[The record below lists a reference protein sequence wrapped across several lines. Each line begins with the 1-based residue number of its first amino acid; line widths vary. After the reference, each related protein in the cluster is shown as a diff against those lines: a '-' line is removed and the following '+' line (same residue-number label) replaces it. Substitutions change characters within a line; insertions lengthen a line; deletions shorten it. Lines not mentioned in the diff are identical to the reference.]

1 MEVQNQP
8 FSLVGSS
15 LMLAFDTRDDTR
27 DARGADAR
35 DVPVADARDV
45 RRSADCVFFLDM
57 FRNVVDPP

>member
-1 MEVQNQP
+1 M
-8 FSLVGSS
+8 S
-15 LMLAFDTRDDTR
+15 DTRDDTT

-45 RRSADCVFFLDM
+45 RRNEDCVFFLDM